1 MSYVDE
7 KIAKITLENKSF
19 EKNAD
24 QTIKTLERLKKAFNT
39 AGDTKAAQ
47 KVQKEMDAL
56 SNGVSKSV
64 QKSES
69 LLSKLGNIFKKT
81 ASNID
86 MSGATKSVDKM
97 NTDIANKTAKTSDIL
112 SRLKGIFQKADTSE
126 GFPNI
131 ISGVDKLN
139 SKIANVDA
147 SPISSTFSSVA
158 SSVQNSISVMD
169 IALGNF
175 IGNAMTKMAG
185 FGKQFL
191 KGHIDGYAEYANKMT
206 SIQTIMTNTESA
218 FGGDRVRQMMMVNRT
233 LADLNEYADQTI
245 YSFADM
251 TRNIGTFTA
260 AGVGLEDSAVA
271 IKGIA
276 NLAAASGSSSQ
287 QAGVAMYQLSQAI
300 ASGRVALM
308 DWNSV
313 VNAGMGGELFKNAL
327 METGKAMGKTIDQ
340 TKTFRDTL
348 QDGWLTADVLIATLK
363 KFSVDESMV
372 EAATKV
378 KTFTQLIETTQ
389 EAIGSGWADTWEHIF
404 GNLEEAKGLWSDIAG
419 SIADYLDDNQGKY
432 FDSIL
437 QMERNLGN
445 FRNAML
451 KTWKDGGGQKAFF
464 EGLQNSVK
472 VTMKTM
478 DSFRQGWRATMGDYK
493 TQAAELIKITTSF
506 RDFSKSLLENET
518 LQKAVNSAG
527 SAFAS
532 VFKTAFSIVGRFSSG
547 IRSVSNSSGELLS
560 VIEKIMSSIRGFF
573 DGIRSNEKLMQ
584 SFENFGKI
592 AGNVFKIFSNVF
604 QIAAIAVMK
613 FFSAFNLGGSG
624 GVLLSF
630 SEILLKVSEGV
641 VWLTEKI
648 KNAVSEGEGFKIF
661 GMIIH
666 AVFSGIAKVISS
678 LFGKTAK
685 VDFSWLSDGLD
696 ILIKKLSGFGDGLAK
711 IGKSTVDILGKVF
724 KGMSEGASKGWEEL
738 KNAFKEMDLGGII
751 KAIIAS
757 FSLLKWAQ
765 YKYATGDSIIDR
777 IKDFFDKN
785 VMDKLLESI
794 TGITDGIG
802 GALENFGNSLNAFS
816 GMVNATKLVLIAS
829 AVLMLTI
836 SMEKL
841 SKIEM
846 KDLSKGMIGIG
857 AAALVLFRGM
867 KQLSQLSS
875 LSKGLSPTMIAM
887 AFAIRILVGA
897 LKSASEIESD
907 RLQTAIA
914 GIVTAMLTL
923 TSGMKLMS
931 KVGTVEVGIVKMIGL
946 ALSMKILA
954 SILSSLNNFK
964 PDQMFIAV
972 SGLVSVML
980 TLAGGMKILDNV
992 KIKMSTMFGLIS
1004 LSIAM
1009 KLLASSLVGL
1019 SKMDTNAMT
1028 GSVLGLSSLMLSL
1041 VGAIKIIEKT
1051 KVSPSSMISML
1062 LIVTMINQLV
1072 KEVEKLSK
1080 MKFPEMFYAIS
1091 GVSGLL
1097 LALGGAARIISDV
1110 KVDISTVPALLAFTA
1125 SIYGLTL
1132 SIQKLSKI
1140 DKNSLVNACMTIGI
1154 ILTSLIAS
1162 VHLIQNVKVNM
1173 GAMLSLTTIT
1183 AGVYLVVSS
1192 MEKIAKMPLEEIS
1205 KSGIIIE
1212 AILLSLVGMTRLISN
1227 AKISMTNMLMMIG
1240 LVGSVY
1246 LLIGIIKDISE
1257 LDPIGL
1263 VAASTSISAIILSI
1277 GLSVKMLNGMG
1288 SSIQSAAAN
1297 AVLLQSFSELLK
1309 NVANSLKDLS
1319 TIDWEKL
1326 AISTAAIFGVLVG
1339 MVLLTKATK
1348 GIDMGDIGGLLTLA
1362 STMKTIAESLSM
1374 LANYSWQ
1381 QIATSVGALGGTLLL
1396 LTASVKL
1403 LTSMDN
1409 VSKGTG
1415 QLFILAGALLALA
1428 IPIKI
1433 LSTIGW
1439 VGVAAGMAAMAGSL
1453 SMLLLAGSLARFIAP
1468 GLMSLSSA
1476 MLSFAAA
1483 STLASFSL
1491 LIAATSFALITTSI
1505 VNLVKVAPEAMKAIT
1520 DGFTHLV
1527 DYISKN
1533 ADSIVDGLVKGAK
1546 AAIRGMRE
1554 VLPDFVAFGFD
1565 AITHILKGL
1574 SKSMPQLISAAVEF
1588 VVEFAKGLVQNAVI
1602 LVQAGIE
1609 LIQEFLV
1616 GILDALP
1623 GLVSTISMIAIQFCD
1638 LLATELEKNSGKMAE
1653 SFSRLLQQVVVLLGP
1668 IFTDLLGPLAEI
1680 FVKAME
1686 PALNSIIDLMLKA
1699 APVLIPVIQSIAD
1712 IIQTV
1717 ADAIVRT
1724 VEAIAPHIVP
1734 IIDAIRG
1741 VIEAVA
1747 PVVIE
1752 FFRQFGAIVEAV
1764 APVVIALIDA
1774 VVAGIIVLG
1783 GIVNNVING
1792 IISIVTTVGNV
1803 IITICTSIVAAIE
1816 GVAHIFESIAG
1827 VIQAAFEGVGTV
1839 IESVGKSIKSVL
1851 EGVGD
1856 VIEKVGGSIRTVLDG
1871 IAGIFDSIGEAAL
1884 NTGRGFEKVAD
1895 GVGKIMSYNVF
1906 ELGANLGAVADAVIK
1921 LSNQSE
1927 QMTAMGTSMSSLAS
1941 SLMVL
1946 GTNGMTAMMI
1956 LTNLSTLIP
1965 TISQSILTL
1974 PTGVDQA
1981 ILAFQN
1987 LGIGIQNGVTL
1998 AIPMAIMAIQTL
2010 IFTIQNSVLIVQ
2022 QGGMMMGQAFGMM
2035 IANGILM
2042 GAPFVQT
2049 NSMTLA
2055 TMAISTIAAILNGG
2069 QAISIGFMFGSSVAS
2084 GIASNVA
2091 ASSAA
2096 GMALSNAA
2104 VSGVRGGFSSA
2115 VSIGNQFGSGVRGG
2129 ITSTIGQNTSAG
2141 NQLASNVVN
2150 VVRNGFSPANS
2161 IGVMF
2166 GSQVSNG
2173 LRSKIGDVSSA
2184 ASTLSE
2190 TGRTTIEKISWFNS
2204 GAFLAEGLANGILSM
2219 SGYVMRVAY
2228 NLANRAAEAIR
2239 KALVIRSPSRVT
2251 FGLGE
2256 FFGEG
2261 FVNGIASMIGHAI
2274 TRAKSLA
2281 NKTVDAIVEGTSMI
2295 ESELNDRLDLNPTIT
2310 PVIDLSN
2317 MRDLDMN
2324 ARSRFSIE
2332 TRGINRTPNNNQGQS
2347 ITNNSSETIN
2357 YNVTVNATEPQ
2368 NQNAR
2373 KLARE
2378 IQAEIKREHDRTK
2391 FSRGEH
2397 TSW

>member
-47 KVQKEMDAL
+47 RVQKEMDAL

-69 LLSKLGNIFKKT
+69 LLSKLGNMFKKT

-218 FGGDRVRQMMMVNRT
+218 FGGDRQRQMMMVNRT

-300 ASGRVALM
+300 ASGKVALM

-327 METGKAMGKTIDQ
+327 METGKEMGKTIDQ

-363 KFSVDESMV
+363 KFSVNESMV

-419 SIADYLDDNQGKY
+419 SIAGYLDDNQGKY
-432 FDSIL
+432 FDPIL

-472 VTMKTM
+472 ATMTLM
-478 DSFRQGWRATMGDYK
+478 DNYRQGWRLVMGNYNE
-493 TQAAELIKITTSF
+493 QAAALIKITTSF
-506 RDFSKSLLENET
+506 RDFSKSLLENT
-518 LQKAVNSAG
+518 KLQEAFRMSGSMIAGFLKVIFLSIGRFLSGVKSVNSN
-527 SAFAS
+527 F
-532 VFKTAFSIVGRFSSG
+532 SG
-547 IRSVSNSSGELLS
+547 ILDVFNQLT
-560 VIEKIMSSIRGFF
+560 F
-573 DGIRSNEKLMQ
+573 GIRNFFYAIRTNDKIMQ

-592 AGNVFKIFSNVF
+592 AGNVFKIFSNIF

-630 SEILLKVSEGV
+630 SEVLLKVSEGV

-666 AVFSGIAKVISS
+666 AVFSGIAKIISS
-678 LFGKTAK
+678 LFGKAAK
-685 VDFSWLSDGLD
+685 VDFSWLSEGLD
-696 ILIKKLSGFGDGLAK
+696 ILIKKLSGLGDGLAK
-711 IGKSTVDILGKVF
+711 IGKSTIDILGKVF
-724 KGMSEGASKGWEEL
+724 KGMSDGASKGWEEL
-738 KNAFKEMDLGGII
+738 KTAFKEMDLGGII

-765 YKYATGDSIIDR
+765 YKYATGDSIVDR

-816 GMVNATKLVLIAS
+816 GMVNATKLLLIAT

-846 KDLSKGMIGIG
+846 RDLSKGMIGLG
-857 AAALVLFRGM
+857 TAALVLFKGM

-875 LSKGLSPTMIAM
+875 LSKGVSPGMIAM
-887 AFAIRILVGA
+887 AYSIKILVGA
-897 LKSASEIESD
+897 LKKASEIEPE
-907 RLQTAIA
+907 RLKTAIS
-914 GIVTAMLTL
+914 GLVSAMLTL
-923 TSGMKLMS
+923 TAGMKLMS
-931 KVGTVEVGIVKMIGL
+931 KVGNVEVGIAKMIAL

-954 SILSSLNNFK
+954 SVLISLKDFK

-972 SGLVSVML
+972 SGLVSTML
-980 TLAGGMKILDNV
+980 SMAGAMRMLDGI
-992 KIKMSTMFGLIS
+992 KIKMTTMFSLIS
-1004 LSIAM
+1004 MGISM
-1009 KLLASSLVGL
+1009 KMLASSLKELTGI
-1019 SKMDTNAMT
+1019 DTNAMT
-1028 GSVLGLSSLMLSL
+1028 SGVLGIGSLMLALAGSM
-1041 VGAIKIIEKT
+1041 KILDKT
-1051 KVSPSSMISML
+1051 KVSVSSMISMM

-1097 LALGGAARIISDV
+1097 VALGGAARMISGV

-1125 SIYGLTL
+1125 SMYGLTL
-1132 SIQKLSKI
+1132 SIEKLSKI
-1140 DKNSLVNACMTIGI
+1140 DKDSLVNSCLTIGT
-1154 ILTSLIAS
+1154 ILLSLIAS
-1162 VHLIQNVKVNM
+1162 VHLIKNVKVNM

-1183 AGVYLVVSS
+1183 AGLYLVVSS

-1205 KSGIIIE
+1205 KSGVIIE
-1212 AILLSLVGMTRLISN
+1212 VILLSLVGMTRLISN
-1227 AKISMTNMLMMIG
+1227 AKISMTNMFMMIG
-1240 LVGSVY
+1240 LVGAVY

-1277 GLSVKMLNGMG
+1277 GLSVKMLNSMG

-1297 AVLLQSFSELLK
+1297 AVLLQSFSELLR

-1319 TIDWEKL
+1319 EIDWQKL
-1326 AISTAAIFGVLVG
+1326 AISTTAIFGVLVG

-1374 LANYSWQ
+1374 LANFSWQ
-1381 QIATSVGALGGTLLL
+1381 QIATAVGGLGGTLLL
-1396 LTASVKL
+1396 LTASVTL
-1403 LTSMDN
+1403 LSRMELG
-1409 VSKGTG
+1409 KGTT
-1415 QLFILAGALLALA
+1415 QLFLLASALLVLA
-1428 IPIKI
+1428 VPIKI

-1491 LIAATSFALITTSI
+1491 LITATSFALITASI

-1527 DYISKN
+1527 DYLSKN
-1533 ADSIVDGLVKGAK
+1533 ADSIVDGLVKGVKSAL
-1546 AAIRGMRE
+1546 RGMRE
-1554 VLPDFVAFGFD
+1554 VLPDFVTFGFD

-1574 SKSMPQLISAAVEF
+1574 TKSMPQLVSAAVEF
-1588 VVEFAKGLVQNAVI
+1588 IVEFAKGLVQNAVI
-1602 LVQAGIE
+1602 LVQVGVE

-1623 GLVSTISMIAIQFCD
+1623 GLVSTISMIAIKFCD
-1638 LLATELEKNSGKMAE
+1638 LLATELEKHSGKMAE
-1653 SFSRLLQQVVVLLGP
+1653 SFSRLLKQVVVLLEP
-1668 IFTDLLGPLAEI
+1668 IFRDLLGPLAEI
-1680 FVKAME
+1680 FVKSME

-1699 APVLIPVIQSIAD
+1699 SPVLIPVIQSIAD
-1712 IIQTV
+1712 IVQSV
-1717 ADAIVRT
+1717 SDAIVRT

-1752 FFRQFGAIVEAV
+1752 FLRQFGAIVETV

-1783 GIVNNVING
+1783 NIVNNVING
-1792 IISIVTTVGNV
+1792 IVVIVITVGNV
-1803 IITICTSIVAAIE
+1803 IVSICTSIVAAIE
-1816 GVAHIFESIAG
+1816 GVARVFESIAG

-1839 IESVGKSIKSVL
+1839 IESVGKSIKDVL

-1856 VIEKVGGSIRTVLDG
+1856 VIEKVGGAIRTVLDG
-1871 IAGIFDSIGEAAL
+1871 IAGIFDSIGNAAL
-1884 NTGRGFEKVAD
+1884 NTGRGFEKVAA
-1895 GVGKIMSYNVF
+1895 GVEKIMSYNVF
-1906 ELGANLGAVADAVIK
+1906 ALGANLGAVADAVIK

-2022 QGGMMMGQAFGMM
+2022 QGGIMMGQAFGMM

-2049 NSMTLA
+2049 NSMILA
-2055 TMAISTIAAILNGG
+2055 TMAITTIAAVLNGG
-2069 QAISIGFMFGSSVAS
+2069 QAISIGFMFGSSIAS
-2084 GIASNVA
+2084 GIAANTGS
-2091 ASSAA
+2091 SSAA
-2096 GMALSNAA
+2096 GSSLANAA
-2104 VSGVRGGFSSA
+2104 ISGVRGGFSSA
-2115 VSIGNQFGSGVRGG
+2115 TTIGNEFGSGIRGG
-2129 ITSTIGQNTSAG
+2129 IVSTIGQNMSAG
-2141 NQLASNVVN
+2141 NQLSSNVVN
-2150 VVRNGFSPANS
+2150 IVRNGFSPANS
-2161 IGVMF
+2161 IGILF

-2173 LRSKIGDVSSA
+2173 IRSQTGSVSYSA
-2184 ASTLSE
+2184 SSLANA
-2190 TGRTTIEKISWFNS
+2190 GRYAIMSQSWFSS
-2204 GAFLAEGLANGILSM
+2204 GAYLSEGLARGIMSM
-2219 SGYVMRVAY
+2219 SGYVMSVAY
-2228 NLANRAAEAIR
+2228 NLASRAAETVKR
-2239 KALVIRSPSRVT
+2239 ALDIRSPSRVT

-2261 FVNGIASMIGHAI
+2261 FVNGISAMIGYAVN
-2274 TRAKSLA
+2274 RAKSLA
-2281 NKTVDAIVEGTSMI
+2281 DKTVDAIVEGTSMI

-2310 PVIDLSN
+2310 PVIDMSKLH
-2317 MRDLDMN
+2317 DLDMN

-2332 TRGINRTPNNNQGQS
+2332 TSGINRTLNNGQGQS